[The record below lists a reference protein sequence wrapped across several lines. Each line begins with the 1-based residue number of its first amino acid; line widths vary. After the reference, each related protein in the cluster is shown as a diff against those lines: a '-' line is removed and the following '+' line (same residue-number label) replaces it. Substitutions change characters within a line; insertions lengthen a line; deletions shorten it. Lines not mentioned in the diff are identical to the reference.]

1 MEKILAGIIV
11 GIFVGAL
18 AVEILNRKRPE
29 LTRKIEEKAKII
41 VDALIA
47 APKEGLDAEGDK
59 TKTIRPEQ
67 SPA

>member
-1 MEKILAGIIV
+1 MGKTLIV
-11 GIFVGAL
+11 AVSGIFIGAL